1 MSVSRSVTKIK
12 RGDFLINEN
21 EIQYGKS
28 GKYQIETILGQG
40 GFGKVVK
47 CVNLD
52 TKEVMAVKIVRNRH
66 DWVGRREVAILKK
79 LRELDQDKNNLV
91 KFSEHF
97 SYKGCM
103 CLTFELLDLSIWHFM
118 KKRKFEP
125 LHLSEIRVITQQ
137 MLVAVEALKSI
148 GLVHADI
155 KPDNVMLVNHTSQ
168 PLRVKLIDFG
178 LARPV
183 NRLQQCMTVQAVG
196 YRAPEVFL
204 GLPLNEAIDMWS
216 LGCVVAYM
224 YIGQNL
230 YVGDFAFEV
239 MRVIT
244 QIHGQPEDHLLDSGV
259 KTMFYFKKEKDP
271 PGASWRPRT
280 PELTM
285 QTSSSTSSQSTSS
298 TEFTSLDD
306 LTKARPKVKNR
317 FEREDTKAFLSFLK
331 HVLRLDAE
339 KRMTASQALG
349 HRFITLRHLSS
360 NPKAKDY
367 LSSVSLMTKNNQ
379 LEETIVEEFITSSEV
394 VKCKGSHINTSDHPR
409 SAGASK
415 IHLNKTYMMGRNCR
429 IPLDRTL
436 ISASHNPNTITNDG
450 TTEFVEIKTRK
461 KNLKRIRTFFSKLS
475 KYMCW
480 K

>member
-1 MSVSRSVTKIK
+1 MN

-21 EIQYGKS
+21 EIQSGKL

-52 TKEVMAVKIVRNRH
+52 TKEVMAVKIVKNRH
-66 DWVGRREVAILKK
+66 EWVGRKEVAMLKK

-91 KFSEHF
+91 KFAKHF
-97 SYKGCM
+97 KYKGCM
-103 CLTFELLDLSIWHFM
+103 CLTFELLDLSVWHFM

-155 KPDNVMLVNHTSQ
+155 KPDNVMLVNHKSQ
-168 PLRVKLIDFG
+168 PLRIKLIDFG
-178 LARPV
+178 LARTV
-183 NRLQQCMTVQAVG
+183 NKLRQCMTIQTVC

-216 LGCVVAYM
+216 LGCVVAFM
-224 YIGQNL
+224 FIGQNL

-259 KTMFYFKKEKDP
+259 KTMFFFKKEKDSP
-271 PGASWRPRT
+271 SASWRPRT

-285 QTSSSTSSQSTSS
+285 QTSSSTSSQSTVSI
-298 TEFTSLDD
+298 EFNSLDD
-306 LTKARPKVKNR
+306 LTKVRPKVKNR

-349 HRFITLRHLSS
+349 HRFITMRHLSS
-360 NPKAKDY
+360 IPKAKDY
-367 LSSVSLMTKNNQ
+367 LSSAHLMIENSQ
-379 LEETIVEEFITSSEV
+379 LEETTVEEFITSSEV
-394 VKCKGSHINTSDHPR
+394 IRCKGSSINSSDHPC
-409 SAGASK
+409 SAGNCKDPQTSK
-415 IHLNKTYMMGRNCR
+415 HLNKNCTTGQNCGT
-429 IPLDRTL
+429 PPDSTKANKCSYRTAETTGADSP
-436 ISASHNPNTITNDG
+436 ISAPTYHREWND
-450 TTEFVEIKTRK
+450 
-461 KNLKRIRTFFSKLS
+461 RI
-475 KYMCW
+475 C
-480 K
+480 